1 MKFYPNIIHQNAMV
15 FCLSNGVTII
25 PELLKKNKI
34 RLNVRIEINGMIKN
48 IVSPKT
54 YTNDELWQ
62 PIYEIY
68 LAYFKKIADEDTIK
82 KASAKYLSFI

>member
-1 MKFYPNIIHQNAMV
+1 MA

-34 RLNVRIEINGMIKN
+34 RLNVRIEMNGMIKN
-48 IVSPKT
+48 MVSPKT
-54 YTNDELWQ
+54 YTNNELWQ

-68 LAYFKKIADEDTIK
+68 LAYFKKMADEETIK
-82 KASAKYLSFI
+82 KANVKRLSFI

>member
-1 MKFYPNIIHQNAMV
+1 MKFYPNIIHQNAMA

-34 RLNVRIEINGMIKN
+34 RLNVRIEMNGMIKN

-68 LAYFKKIADEDTIK
+68 LAYFEKIADEETIK
-82 KASAKYLSFI
+82 KASDKYLSFI

>member
-1 MKFYPNIIHQNAMV
+1 MKFYPNIIHQNAMA

-34 RLNVRIEINGMIKN
+34 RLNVRVEMNGMIKN
-48 IVSPKT
+48 MVSPKT

-62 PIYEIY
+62 VKLIPYI
-68 LAYFKKIADEDTIK
+68 FKSSIIFYV
-82 KASAKYLSFI
+82 SRHNNLLY

>member
-1 MKFYPNIIHQNAMV
+1 MKFYPNIIHQNAMA

-34 RLNVRIEINGMIKN
+34 RLNVRIEMNGMIKN

-54 YTNDELWQ
+54 YTNNELWQ

-82 KASAKYLSFI
+82 KASAEYLSFI

>member
-1 MKFYPNIIHQNAMV
+1 MKFYPNIIHQNAMA

-34 RLNVRIEINGMIKN
+34 RLNIRIEMNGMIKN

-54 YTNDELWQ
+54 YTNNELWQ

-68 LAYFKKIADEDTIK
+68 LAYFKKMADEETIK
-82 KASAKYLSFI
+82 KASAKYLSFM